1 MPYLPTVP
9 PQEATGE
16 VKEMYDAD
24 LAQRGYIA
32 NLTRTFSVRPDVEKG
47 WLALK
52 DAITSGMDPRL
63 YELATVA
70 AATALRS
77 SYCSLVHGRI
87 LATNYYP
94 AGTVVSMAAEDT
106 GGALNAADTAVVQF
120 ARKVAREADKI
131 TQEDVDQLR
140 NLGFSDADVFNIIL
154 AAAARCFFSKV
165 LDSTCTQAD
174 AVLRDM
180 PDQLRAALTVGR
192 DIAQQ

>member
-1 MPYLPTVP
+1 MSYLPTVP
-9 PQEATGE
+9 PEEATGE

-24 LAQRGYIA
+24 LAQQGYVA
-32 NLTRTFSVRPDVEKG
+32 NYTRAFSVRPDVEKR

-52 DAITSGMDPRL
+52 DAITSDMDPRL

-70 AATALRS
+70 AATAIRS

-87 LATNYYP
+87 LATTYYP
-94 AGTVVSMAAEDT
+94 AATVVSIAKDT
-106 GGALNAADTAVVQF
+106 GGALDAADTAVVQF
-120 ARKVAREADKI
+120 ARKVAQEADKI
-131 TQEDVDQLR
+131 TQDDVDQLR
-140 NLGFSDADVFNIIL
+140 GVGFSDADVFNIIL

-165 LDSTCTQAD
+165 LDATCTQAD

>member
-1 MPYLPTVP
+1 MPYLPTVQP
-9 PQEATGE
+9 EEATGE

-24 LAQRGYIA
+24 LAQKGYVA
-32 NLTRTFSVRPDVEKG
+32 NLTRAFSFRPDVEKG

-52 DAITSGMDPRL
+52 DAITSGMNPRL

-87 LATNYYP
+87 LATDYYP
-94 AGTVVSMAAEDT
+94 ASTVVSMAAEDT
-106 GGALNAADTAVVQF
+106 GDALDAADTAVVQF

-140 NLGFSDADVFNIIL
+140 GLGYSDADVFNIIL

-165 LDSTCTQAD
+165 LDATCTQAD

-192 DIAQQ
+192 EIASR